1 MKDSAFKYVVKAMM
15 LMLLFGS
22 CSSDEELPQWDKRY
36 TVDNFPIY
44 NVREFR
50 DGKKQERIIY
60 EIKDQPV
67 QIIKMYKHAKCP
79 YYYVTWSEV
88 KHNGKYNSEQVPLI
102 NEKSFVITKADFDRF
117 KIPLD
122 AEDVIISAYVTNLGR
137 LCYPSLIDVGFWA
150 PEAYIY
156 NNPNTEIEH
165 ELWRQVRVEIKS
177 YVIDMK
183 LR

>member
-1 MKDSAFKYVVKAMM
+1 MKDSAFKYVAKAMM

-60 EIKDQPV
+60 ELKDQPAK
-67 QIIKMYKHAKCP
+67 IIKMFKHVKCP
-79 YYYVTWSEV
+79 YYYVTWSDMELSP
-88 KHNGKYNSEQVPLI
+88 KNNFEEMSQIY
-102 NEKSFVITKADFDRF
+102 EKSFVITKADFDRF

-122 AEDVIISAYVTNLGR
+122 AEDIIISAYVTNLGR
-137 LCYPSLIDVGFWA
+137 LCYPSLIDIGFWI
-150 PEAYIY
+150 PENRLYY
-156 NNPNTEIEH
+156 NPNAEIAH